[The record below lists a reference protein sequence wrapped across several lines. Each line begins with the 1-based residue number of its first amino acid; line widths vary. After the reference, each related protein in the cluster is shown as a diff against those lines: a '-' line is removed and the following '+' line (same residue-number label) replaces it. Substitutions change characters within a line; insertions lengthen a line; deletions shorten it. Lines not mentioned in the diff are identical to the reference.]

1 MRLVYLPM
9 ALYPPLRTAVIV
21 LSILLVCNGA
31 KAHHFPPGLEGEL
44 LAFSVDGYLVE
55 VLILPSAAEVNRTTG
70 ILISVKKAGTEQYYT
85 GSISLVAMPTSG
97 LVKTKAVKIETA
109 PRPDLQ
115 GDREGRHIFREPG
128 GYVLRIGFQPEDKP
142 LAVEFPLDVVAGS
155 GPNPLYLGLI
165 VAVFVGAIF
174 IVGLI
179 QKLRGRD
186 NDKKGN
192 DVQP

>member
-1 MRLVYLPM
+1 MTLKPV
-9 ALYPPLRTAVIV
+9 LRTAVIV
-21 LSILLVCNGA
+21 LLILLICNGV

-44 LAFSVDGYLVE
+44 LALPMDGYLVE
-55 VLILPSAAEVNRTTG
+55 VLILPSVAEVNRTTG
-70 ILISVKKAGTEQYYT
+70 ILISVKKAGTKQYYT
-85 GSISLVAMPTSG
+85 GPLSLTAAPVSISAQ
-97 LVKTKAVKIETA
+97 VKPVRIETV

-128 GYVLRIGFQPEDKP
+128 SYVMRIGFQPGDRA
-142 LAVEFPLDVVAGS
+142 LTVEFPLEVVASS

-179 QKLRGRD
+179 QSLRGK
-186 NDKKGN
+186 DKENEGN
-192 DVQP
+192 DNRP